1 MSAALVAWLGTEQ
14 NLMDDLES
22 TLYVLLWMGIMYF
35 LCRDKEAVSAF
46 INHCL
51 NPIVS
56 PDSSHTGKIDFV
68 MSRKFFSIIRFPNH
82 NCFPTLIDNLGSLF
96 VACYRSMVQC
106 RPEQELAVQ
115 EDPSTY
121 YALIQVVT
129 KDPKNILLQNL
140 LHNNPIHKD
149 FQSMEKLQSLAY
161 IIELFTTL
169 VNDDSKWTNDPPP
182 SVQDIWPPVNH
193 SPFTKSSWVTVQWMD
208 DLHNLQL
215 LAPADCMS
223 AGNGDII
230 CTPDNLEDPLEDS
243 DLEIL
248 TYLSPASVVE
258 QLE

>member
-56 PDSSHTGKIDFV
+56 PDSSHTGKIDFI

-140 LHNNPIHKD
+140 L
-149 FQSMEKLQSLAY
+149 
-161 IIELFTTL
+161 II
-169 VNDDSKWTNDPPP
+169 
-182 SVQDIWPPVNH
+182 I
-193 SPFTKSSWVTVQWMD
+193 PFTRTSSQWKSCNH
-208 DLHNLQL
+208 LHTSLNSSQHL
-215 LAPADCMS
+215 
-223 AGNGDII
+223 
-230 CTPDNLEDPLEDS
+230 
-243 DLEIL
+243 
-248 TYLSPASVVE
+248 
-258 QLE
+258 